1 MFVVDELTQLRV
13 D

>member
-1 MFVVDELTQLRV
+1 MNVVDELTQLRV